1 MNEDDCESSTLNGL
15 DSTNQIVCFQ
25 AFGSGQAKA
34 CDVRPKVRD
43 VALFFNCVKGPL
55 RSRKESNFETLLS

>member
-15 DSTNQIVCFQ
+15 DSTNQIVCLSQTFVR
-25 AFGSGQAKA
+25 AKA